1 MNEEDPL
8 CWWQMKRI
16 LRLPRKWTDNW
27 GSSYRSLL
35 AGCQNHGC
43 QRYFGRWKRI
53 PLVVVLPKLDA
64 KTKRLHIRNKFAT
77 SVVYWRRRNPM
88 MKSESTWRSVWK
100 SWIWSSLFTIDV
112 ILRCMWA
119 IIATNLWKITNPIKQ
134 YVKEKSADC
143 SQVLRRRWSCFVHA
157 TS

>member
-1 MNEEDPL
+1 MKKTLSVDNKWRGFCGYRGSGQITGVVRIDPFSRDV
-8 CWWQMKRI
+8 RI
-16 LRLPRKWTDNW
+16 TV
-27 GSSYRSLL
+27 S
-35 AGCQNHGC
+35 

-53 PLVVVLPKLDA
+53 PLVVVLPKLDV

-143 SQVLRRRWSCFVHA
+143 SQVSRRRWSCFVHA